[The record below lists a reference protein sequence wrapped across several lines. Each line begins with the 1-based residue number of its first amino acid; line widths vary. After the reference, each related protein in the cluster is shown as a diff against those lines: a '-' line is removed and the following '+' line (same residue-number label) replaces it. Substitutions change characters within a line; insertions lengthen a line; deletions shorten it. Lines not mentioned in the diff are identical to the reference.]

1 MGLPK
6 QIGEV
11 KDEAFAR
18 KCVMAIQGMV
28 GAVSYQK
35 EKDRF
40 CYDLYSGIMN
50 EQDYN
55 YLTKV
60 DKYEYPAKL
69 RFIPLIRP
77 QLDYLRS
84 EEARR
89 PLNLRVFTTDRVSL
103 ENKENEF
110 LRKIME
116 MMHGNS
122 IQQYSTISNSL
133 QKIKKELQPEPGP
146 PGPDGKPTPP
156 DPKVIEQKQQEAL
169 QLAVPNDMLT
179 QGSIFLQK
187 DIDTLEK
194 YMKYDFKDM
203 VETIMD
209 KGMRYLIEKYSIKD
223 KFTSGFEDKMVTDK
237 EIYFVD
243 WNGLDEDP
251 EFRKVD
257 ILNFYY
263 SGDDETEWID
273 ECEWCMEIRFMT
285 IPQVLDAFRDDLTEG
300 DYAAL
305 EMQAKTYMGMT
316 NNYSANYNG
325 ISDRYMIDNSTDKNN
340 HHNMLYAGTEDYS
353 NKVKVMFCYWQSPD
367 TKKIKKSPNKY
378 MEDTPF
384 THIVREDETIKK
396 GDDVSYKYKNDI
408 YRGVCINET
417 IYCRLGKKPVQL
429 RGVDKPGIVGLP
441 YIGLAHNSYSRR
453 PYSLVWATRE
463 IQLLYNIIHYHKEL
477 WFALSGVKGFIMD
490 KSQVPDDMSIKEWMY
505 QRKLGIGWIQT
516 IKEGRVSS
524 SFNQFQTFDDTISP
538 AIQYIDSLLQ
548 NLEELARSITGVS
561 RQRIG
566 DIKPIERVG
575 NTEASINQS
584 SVVTEIL
591 FYSHDKVKRR
601 ALAKLAN
608 TCKKAWKKGKRAQYI
623 TGMFAQAI
631 LNIQSGMLDECDM
644 DIFIGSSYLEDQ
656 ALKELRQVAFQDHSK
671 NLLSMGQL
679 AKLFTI
685 DSLRDMEHI
694 MEQYG
699 EMAEK
704 KAMSNKQ
711 MEQDFEE
718 KLKNL
723 EGQLHIMA
731 EDAKMKYEEGWMEIE
746 KQKLQLEREKFI
758 GDQKVKEDQIHSN
771 ENIHSGKIAVENRA
785 ISEDVRLKNREIDAD
800 VQIKSIEKQLE
811 SLRMSMED
819 RHHKDDIAVAKKK
832 AVSVA

>member
-6 QIGEV
+6 QIGQK
-11 KDEAFAR
+11 KDTDFCK
-18 KCVMAIQGMV
+18 KCVIAIQGMI

-89 PLNLRVFTTDRVSL
+89 PLNLRVFTTDRLSL

-116 MMHGNS
+116 VMHGNAV
-122 IQQYSTISNSL
+122 QQYSVISDSL
-133 QKIKKELQPEPGP
+133 SKIQKELQPSPGP
-146 PGPDGKPTPP
+146 PGPDGKPTAP
-156 DPKVIEQKQQEAL
+156 DPKLIEQKQKESL
-169 QLAVPNDMLT
+169 ELTVPKDMLT
-179 QGSIFLQK
+179 QSSVFLQK
-187 DIDTLEK
+187 DIDNLEK
-194 YMKYDFKDM
+194 YMKYDYKDM
-203 VETIMD
+203 IETIMD

-223 KFTSGFEDKMVTDK
+223 IFTSGFEDKMVTDK

-243 WNGLDEDP
+243 WNGMDEDP

-263 SGDDETEWID
+263 SGDDETNWID
-273 ECEWCMEIRFMT
+273 ECEWCAEIRFMT
-285 IPQVLDAFRDDLTEG
+285 IPQVLDTFKDDLSEE
-300 DYAAL
+300 DYASL
-305 EMQAKTYMGMT
+305 EMQSKTYMGMT
-316 NNYSANYNG
+316 NNYTANYNG
-325 ISDRYMIDNSTDKNN
+325 IADRYMIDNSTDRNN
-340 HHNMLYAGTEDYS
+340 HHNMLYAGTEDFS
-353 NKVKVMFCYWQSPD
+353 NKVRVIFCYWQSPD

-378 MEDTPF
+378 LEDTPF
-384 THIVREDETIKK
+384 THIIEDDEPVK
-396 GDDVSYKYKNDI
+396 KNDDI
-408 YRGVCINET
+408 SLKFKNDVYRGVCINEN

-441 YIGLAHNSYSRR
+441 YIGAAHNAYSRR

-490 KSQVPDDMSIKEWMY
+490 KSQIPDNMSIKEWMY
-505 QRKLGIGWIQT
+505 QRKLGVGWIQT
-516 IKEGRVSS
+516 VKEGRVNS

-584 SVVTEIL
+584 AVVTEIL
-591 FYSHDKVKRR
+591 YYSHDKVKRR

-608 TCKKAWKKGKRAQYI
+608 ACKKAWKKGKRAQYI
-623 TGMFAQAI
+623 TGNFAQQI
-631 LNIQSGMLDECDM
+631 LNIEPDLLDECDM
-644 DIFIGSSYLEDQ
+644 DIFIGSSYKEDQ
-656 ALKELRQVAFQDHSK
+656 ALRELRQVAFQDHAK
-671 NLLSMGQL
+671 NMVSMSQL
-679 AKLFTI
+679 TKLYSI

-694 MEQYG
+694 LEQYG

-704 KAMSNKQ
+704 KAMTGRQ
-711 MEQDFEE
+711 QEQEWEE
-718 KLKNL
+718 KKMNL
-723 EGQLHIMA
+723 EGQLRVIA
-731 EDAKMKYEEGWMEIE
+731 EDAKMKYEQGWLEIE
-746 KQKLQLEREKFI
+746 KQKLELEREKFT
-758 GDQKVKEDQIHSN
+758 GDQRIKEEQIRSNEGIHSK
-771 ENIHSGKIAVENRA
+771 KIETDNRA
-785 ISEDVRLKNREIDAD
+785 ITEDSRIKNKDIDIKKQIVEIEEKLEKIRLS
-800 VQIKSIEKQLE
+800 Q
-811 SLRMSMED
+811 ED
-819 RHHKDDIAVAKKK
+819 NHHKEEQKTARKTQPA
-832 AVSVA
+832 

>member
-1 MGLPK
+1 MGLPQ
-6 QIGEV
+6 QIGV
-11 KDEAFAR
+11 KKDEAFAR
-18 KCVMAIQGMV
+18 KCVQAIQGMI

-40 CYDLYSGIMN
+40 CYDLYSGVMN

-89 PLNLRVFTTDRVSL
+89 PLNFRVFTTDRVSL

-116 MMHGNS
+116 MMHGNAVG
-122 IQQYSTISNSL
+122 QYSMINDSL
-133 QKIKKELQPEPGP
+133 SKIQKELQPTPGP
-146 PGPDGKPTPP
+146 PGPDGKPTQP
-156 DPKVIEQKQQEAL
+156 DPKVIEQKQMEAL
-169 QLAVPNDMLT
+169 KMAIPQDILKQSSVFM
-179 QGSIFLQK
+179 QK
-187 DIDTLEK
+187 DTEELEK

-223 KFTSGFEDKMVTDK
+223 IFTSGFEDKMVTDK

-263 SGDDETEWID
+263 SGDDETNWID
-273 ECEWCMEIRFMT
+273 ECEWCCEIRFMT
-285 IPQVLDAFRDDLTEG
+285 IPQVLDEFKDDLKEEEYTM
-300 DYAAL
+300 L
-305 EMQAKTYMGMT
+305 EQQSKTYMGMT

-325 ISDRYMIDNSTDKNN
+325 ISDRYMIDNSTDQNN
-340 HHNMLYAGTEDYS
+340 HHNMLYAGTEDFS
-353 NKVKVMFCYWQSPD
+353 NKVRVMFCYWRSPE
-367 TKKIKKSPNKY
+367 TKKIKTSPNKHL
-378 MEDTPF
+378 EDTPY
-384 THIVREDETIKK
+384 THMVEDGDNTPERK
-396 GDDVSYKYKNDI
+396 GDEISLKFKNDI
-408 YRGVCINET
+408 YRGVCINEN

-441 YIGLAHNSYSRR
+441 YVGLAYNAYSRR

-463 IQLLYNIIHYHKEL
+463 IQLLYNIIHYRKEL
-477 WFALSGVKGFIMD
+477 WLALSGVKGFVMD
-490 KSQVPDDMSIKEWMY
+490 KSQVPDDMSMKEWMY
-505 QRKLGIGWIQT
+505 QRKLGVGWIQT
-516 IKEGRVSS
+516 VKEGRVQS
-524 SFNQFQTFDDTISP
+524 SFNQFQTYDDTISP
-538 AIQYIDSLLQ
+538 AIQYIDSLLK
-548 NLEELARSITGVS
+548 NLEELARNITGVS
-561 RQRIG
+561 RQRTG
-566 DIKPIERVG
+566 DIKEIDRVG

-584 SVVTEIL
+584 AVITEIL
-591 FYSHDKVKRR
+591 YYSHDKVKRR

-623 TGMFAQAI
+623 TGNFAQQI
-631 LNIQSGMLDECDM
+631 LNIEPDSINETDM
-644 DIFIGSSYLEDQ
+644 DIFIGSSYKEDH

-671 NLLSMGQL
+671 NLVSMSQL
-679 AKLFTI
+679 TKLYSI

-694 MEQYG
+694 LEQYG

-704 KAMSNKQ
+704 KAMGNRQ
-711 MEQDFEE
+711 MEQEWEE
-718 KLKNL
+718 KKMQL
-723 EGQLHIMA
+723 EGQLRTMT
-731 EDAKMKYEEGWMEIE
+731 EDAKMKYEIGWLEIE
-746 KQKLQLEREKFI
+746 KQKLELEREKFK
-758 GDQKVKEDQIHSN
+758 GDQQVKEDQIHSN
-771 ENIHSGKIAVENRA
+771 ENIHTKKIATDNRA
-785 ISEDVRLKNREIDAD
+785 ITENSRIKSREIDLNS
-800 VQIKSIEKQLE
+800 QIKDIEGKLE
-811 SLRMSMED
+811 TVRLAMENK
-819 RHHKDDIAVAKKK
+819 HHEEEMKVAKKPTL
-832 AVSVA
+832 A